1 MSPPFVPEY
10 TTSSARPPI
19 LFVTHL
25 PSASSF
31 YASILQPLGLQF
43 LPPNLPSPLNPHLPA
58 KTISNPVLNYGYL
71 TQSPAGLKSVTVFS
85 ITQGRPGAVVP
96 AKITLSA
103 STEEAVREFWK
114 KSALLNKGVRTPSKL
129 EFLDRAGV
137 GQVEEEGIVARTR
150 DFDGNMLEAVYRA
163 RDMVAGYGAGYPVHG
178 RREIMES
185 AATEKEARRVLE
197 WQEQVARSIGESGGS
212 GGAASVI
219 SSSDIVGDGGYR
231 PAVVRRA
238 DSYPVQGSERDR
250 PMRLVRRE
258 TVTTEHYRRP
268 EEGGRGISGK
278 AVIGTLLGAAAGA
291 AFAYAMVRSE
301 SPERDRRPA
310 IEPRRASYGH
320 QGERVYTH
328 IAQTPRERAPAR
340 SYVSARG
347 EGRPR
352 YADVEYVEA
361 APRVHQIDNKS
372 YVSQRP
378 GRSSAQSGSRARSRS
393 EAGPRY
399 ERPLTILPS
408 RTESRARS
416 PSQSQRSSYK
426 TARER
431 SPSRKTSSHVSTKS
445 YHSHSTAKQS
455 PPPPTSTIKIRS
467 VPSERPSERERRSMH
482 SGFERDAER
491 ARQVPLPISV
501 ASGAGYAVSVAP
513 SDSVSSVGIKRE
525 RERLRERMSI
535 RDGGSR
541 GSGGW

>member
-1 MSPPFVPEY
+1 MSPPFVQE
-10 TTSSARPPI
+10 SNNHARPPL

-31 YASILQPLGLQF
+31 YASIIQPLGLQF
-43 LPPNLPSPLNPHLPA
+43 LPPNLPSPLNLGLPTQ
-58 KTISNPVLNYGYL
+58 TISNPVLNYGYL
-71 TQSPAGLKSVTVFS
+71 TQGPAGLKSVTVFS
-85 ITQGRPGAVVP
+85 ITQGRPGAVIP

-103 STEEAVREFWK
+103 STEAAVKEFWK

-129 EFLDRAGV
+129 EFLDGV
-137 GQVEEEGIVARTR
+137 SETQEEGIVARTR

-163 RDMVAGYGAGYPVHG
+163 RDRVAGYGASYGGARRDVIEPV
-178 RREIMES
+178 
-185 AATEKEARRVLE
+185 ATEREARRVLE

-219 SSSDIVGDGGYR
+219 SSSDIVDAGYR

-238 DSYPVQGSERDR
+238 DSYPVHGSERDR

-268 EEGGRGISGK
+268 EEGGRGLSGK

-310 IEPRRASYGH
+310 PEPRRASYGH
-320 QGERVYTH
+320 QNERVYTH
-328 IAQTPRERAPAR
+328 IAQSPRERAPTR
-340 SYVSARG
+340 SYVSARDPG
-347 EGRPR
+347 GPR
-352 YADVEYVEA
+352 YVDVEYLEA
-361 APRVHQIDNKS
+361 APRVQQIDDKS

-378 GRSSAQSGSRARSRS
+378 GRSVQSGSRARSRS
-393 EAGPRY
+393 EVGPRY
-399 ERPLTILPS
+399 ERPLTILPA
-408 RTESRARS
+408 RTQSRARS
-416 PSQSQRSSYK
+416 PSQSQRSSYQ

-431 SPSRKTSSHVSTKS
+431 SPSRKTASHVSSRS

-467 VPSERPSERERRSMH
+467 VASERERRTMH
-482 SGFERDAER
+482 SGFERDVER

-501 ASGAGYAVSVAP
+501 VSGPGYAVSVAP

-525 RERLRERMSI
+525 RERLRDRMSI

-541 GSGGW
+541 GW